1 MAFTFN
7 TQMQALT
14 HNSAPQKPKPKPN
27 PKPDSASNST
37 INNSGQIHTRPNYPS
52 QNLIDKYKTPG
63 AFINAQNTMGNQLGI
78 QNVIKPQEQQD
89 IGKNALLEFLQSQ
102 NSALESL
109 NKIPELSF
117 QESLELEK
125 ALKEMI
131 QKKELEYLDST
142 AIAEL
147 LRKIQQ

>member
-1 MAFTFN
+1 MAFKID
-7 TQMQALT
+7 TQMQAPAYNNT
-14 HNSAPQKPKPKPN
+14 PQKPKLEPETNPQQKPKPL
-27 PKPDSASNST
+27 T
-37 INNSGQIHTRPNYPS
+37 NNSGQIHARPSYPS

-78 QNVIKPQEQQD
+78 QNVIKPQEQD
-89 IGKNALLEFLQSQ
+89 IGQNALLEFLQSQ

-109 NKIPELSF
+109 NQIPQLSF

-125 ALKEMI
+125 TLQEMA
-131 QKKELEYLDST
+131 QKRELARLDSAT
-142 AIAEL
+142 LAEL